1 MQFELLHSKY
11 HLCTPTTRQLLL
23 STYVKF
29 INLFPELKETI
40 VEVLSQDSNYRS
52 SNVEIQQRSVEYLVL
67 SKIVTEDILVSSWF
81 VLFCASVLK
90 HSSLVSFSPYWVY
103 LAKYPIVIMYAFL
116 KQLVLLYDLTN
127 EISYLRLRSKP
138 SLLLTFYF
146 FMLVISKVSFIY
158 LHLRPRF

>member
-52 SNVEIQQRSVEYLVL
+52 SNVEIQQRSVEYLAL
-67 SKIVTEDILVSSWF
+67 SRVVTEDILVSRC
-81 VLFCASVLK
+81 FCL
-90 HSSLVSFSPYWVY
+90 
-103 LAKYPIVIMYAFL
+103 ITI
-116 KQLVLLYDLTN
+116 
-127 EISYLRLRSKP
+127 
-138 SLLLTFYF
+138 
-146 FMLVISKVSFIY
+146 
-158 LHLRPRF
+158 